1 MSKLESLLIE
11 AIYDLSKEFCDLKSY
26 CMTYEQISSG
36 LSKTCRRSKE
46 KTKCI
51 MNSVS
56 DLNRARNTN
65 LKNVVK
71 LNKIETIKYSCTL
84 KKNFAV

>member
-1 MSKLESLLIE
+1 
-11 AIYDLSKEFCDLKSY
+11 
-26 CMTYEQISSG
+26 
-36 LSKTCRRSKE
+36 
-46 KTKCI
+46 

-84 KKNFAV
+84 KKNFAVWSVFAWVVHEYIQEDYS